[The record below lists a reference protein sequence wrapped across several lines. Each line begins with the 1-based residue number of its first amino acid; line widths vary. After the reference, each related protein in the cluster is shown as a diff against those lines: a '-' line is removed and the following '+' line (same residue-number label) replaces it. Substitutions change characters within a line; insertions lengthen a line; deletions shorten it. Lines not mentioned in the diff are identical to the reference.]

1 MRKRTFARVLPTL
14 AEVQAERA
22 RRKLSAYVAQA
33 WEVVLPDTP
42 YIPGWHID
50 AICEHLQAIS
60 LGHIHNLIINI
71 PPRFSKSLTVSV
83 FWPTWEWIDRPATQW
98 LTASYAAELA
108 VRDAVESRR
117 LITSTWYQMRW
128 GDKFKLTDDQ
138 NRKAR
143 YENDHRGHRI
153 AVGVGGGATGEGG
166 DRIIVDDPMKALDQH
181 SDAIRTEA
189 NAWWD
194 GTMSTRANNPE
205 TAGRVIIMQRLHERD
220 LTGHVLERAREGGLQ
235 WEHLCLPMRYEPR
248 TYVSGLGWRDPRT
261 DEGELLA
268 PERFDEEQTRLL
280 EVTLGEAGAASQL
293 QQRPA
298 PAGGAIMKRAWW
310 DGVNRWAPT
319 DNGKVVGRW
328 LSFDTALKD
337 AEQHDYTA
345 WGVWELYADYRLRL
359 RDLGADK
366 LQFPQVAST
375 IEAQAKRWMADGL
388 LMGIVVE
395 DKGSGT
401 SAIQT
406 LRQSAP
412 PEIAAKLIAFA
423 PVGSKEAR
431 ARQASLWCER
441 GMVLLP
447 MPGDDVP
454 WLLAFEDVLFK
465 FPAVEHDDVV
475 DQMTQIVIYLE
486 NYLAAGW
493 QAQVGQTGT
502 LGVEE

>member
-1 MRKRTFARVLPTL
+1 MVR
-14 AEVQAERA
+14 
-22 RRKLSAYVAQA
+22 S
-33 WEVVLPDTP
+33 DTP
-42 YIPGWHID
+42 YVHGWHID

-60 LGHIHNLIINI
+60 AGHLHNLIINV
-71 PPRFSKSLTVSV
+71 PPRFSKSLTVCV
-83 FWPTWEWIDRPATQW
+83 FWPTWEWIDHPSTQW
-98 LTASYAAELA
+98 LTASYAGELA
-108 VRDAVESRR
+108 IRDAVESRR

-128 GDKFKLTDDQ
+128 GDRYKLAGDQ
-138 NRKAR
+138 NLKAR

-189 NAWWD
+189 N
-194 GTMSTRANNPE
+194 
-205 TAGRVIIMQRLHERD
+205 
-220 LTGHVLERAREGGLQ
+220 
-235 WEHLCLPMRYEPR
+235 
-248 TYVSGLGWRDPRT
+248 
-261 DEGELLA
+261 
-268 PERFDEEQTRLL
+268 
-280 EVTLGEAGAASQL
+280 
-293 QQRPA
+293 
-298 PAGGAIMKRAWW
+298 AWW